1 MLMAIV
7 FRQDLGLPSFVL
19 VVAGVHGREN
29 LPVGVH
35 DDVAAQETVFAQDC
49 VVELAGLEPATKR
62 LCLAMDEPLRG
73 THSVNARVPAP
84 DADAPA

>member
-49 VVELAGLEPATKR
+49 VV
-62 LCLAMDEPLRG
+62 
-73 THSVNARVPAP
+73 
-84 DADAPA
+84 ADAVRHNPSPPEIPC